1 MTDIAESLFQ
11 SIDIISKNQLKSLAF
26 DTTVEATIIDASRAQ
41 DGIYTVST
49 GNSNFLAYS
58 TETGYKENDAVMVT
72 VPQGDYNKQKMII
85 GKQVDNT
92 NTPMIYKSPFQQL
105 INVSNNLISGEHE
118 VAMWA
123 NGGEDYGWDENIT
136 NFWESDAFK
145 KEAEKT
151 VIESTNNDNDDN
163 PYSSETI
170 TFKKALIWDSK
181 DLSPTGEEMFE
192 SRYTRLGVKAQFS
205 TWLNEYNTAYGNYGL
220 AIVLIFSNNDL
231 SSDPPGRFGKV
242 ITFDSSEFFGDVY
255 NFETFYTQEALFDIS
270 EFIDYP
276 IRRIQLYAYQRNNF
290 KNADGELIY
299 PIGEVDSSDKWFSD
313 IQPNIFIKDPYICLG
328 MPVSDFNADIATIIS
343 GSSSTYYKL
352 TTPGENNTNIEQ
364 RTKNN
369 IKELQLRWIH
379 KNAESGTIATVQAN
393 ELPKDYS
400 IQWYR
405 YKLGAPSPDIFA
417 GAHWERFYGCKTT
430 PNENEEYCLTQ
441 EDIDNHAEDIATDQ
455 VEVLFYPNVNKSSE
469 QLKAIIVKKESSFD
483 LSSSEPTKRMIA
495 TTPIIEFTNQT
506 DVSSQATLIDE
517 NALSIKFE
525 DDEKGNYFLYDRAGN
540 ISKEED
546 KEIRVLTAV
555 FDLKQND
562 IYKKPV
568 LTQPYTSIKWIFPA
582 NNSMIIPATSQDIN
596 ANPLDINNLPSG
608 VSYNNETDSYE
619 FLFEQNENEK
629 QDANIISVG
638 YFINSHLNHNAN
650 RNIVYLEIN
659 KDGQLYTAQ
668 AQMLFGTAG
677 SSGSDYTLIVMWD
690 NGENAF
696 DIHKG
701 SLSGQVYLF
710 DQSGKIV
717 DIDENSQ
724 YNFSWYKTKTADNE
738 DNNPKHPILESN
750 EKLRYPIKNSAL
762 DKLLDLNGSAI
773 EVSYFANDISC
784 FDNTV
789 YYSRDDTVFKYDLQE
804 KKFIESSYDGSKL
817 LYSKT
822 KNNPGR
828 YKLDFVPVDKVITN
842 DDSKAGCIGVDS
854 NAHKRVYYYSDIHR
868 AFIKYND
875 TYIIDPWDKY
885 QENETYYEPVYSS
898 NKDQSSNASLNITQN
913 SNNKGHFTIT
923 CNTNDHD
930 QLNNIISDELYI
942 LQVALTNFGDY
953 DLIAR
958 FPIPMKNSDYTHNEE
973 GKNKYY
979 TVDFIEGPTDVRY
992 STTGETDFNKNPY
1005 SIQFKLLKKEQGK
1018 NLTYKKITEKE
1029 KDENENNNIGHWELI
1044 YESTNEENAT
1054 FLPQLIEYEIINNK
1068 KEEKTS
1074 HFINPLLQ
1082 PPGIYFEDT
1091 PIYGIKYVLD
1101 YNILFNEIFNENDQL
1116 ETISTEYTSGNII
1129 ESGKNAETKY
1139 YIKKDTVLW
1148 SQPIY
1153 SYQDNYPSTT
1163 LNKWNG
1169 KDIITEEKTGII
1181 TANGFSAGK
1190 KERDNTFTGVI
1201 LGDWSRSDTDAMITK
1216 QTGIYGFNHGAMS
1229 YALKDDGTAFFGKDG
1244 KGRIYFNG
1252 NNAQIYS
1259 AQWVALLKDSNNNP
1273 VLNSAGNYQQQ
1284 RYGLMIDVDNGILD
1298 SRGKDCRKTYL
1309 APGVF
1314 KITGKNPD
1322 PLFQQSDEQTI
1333 LEVSDS
1339 TYILRSANY
1348 YEGQIY
1354 TSQNGYLD
1362 GRGLQIDLNN
1372 GKIQGYDFTL
1382 KAGTRG
1388 TQNKQIIINTEDKDY
1403 PFKIGNNFSV
1413 QWNGS
1418 IKSSLGIIG
1427 GWHISEG
1434 RLSSSSDSTNN
1445 NAVYLAAGSGVG
1457 NSNNPNIH
1465 GAYIKGGTIEGS
1477 TIKVGTPGN
1486 NEYPFEV
1493 KSSGALRATSGTIGD
1508 WVIYKGL
1515 LKSEDG
1521 NVSLSPTNGINLNNL
1536 FIVTAGGQLT
1546 ATNGTI
1552 GGWTI
1557 NSNTLTG
1564 GEVTL
1569 NSNGTISGGSIIG
1582 SSISSTSDG
1591 GSINMGNNFKV
1602 TKTGDVTISG
1612 SLTVGSR
1619 VGNNATYSEIYI
1631 GKSNGILEANQV
1643 YTNYISS
1650 NQIYSSEIKSPF
1662 GAGGHITLNGLA
1674 NGILENRPSGGSA
1687 PSSYLLKTQVIPWRN
1702 GIGISLESVS
1712 ANTKY
1717 IKFEHIGLK
1726 MKSTNA
1732 PADRPYGYFRLAK
1745 AVLNSV
1751 EVYVFE
1757 KINDVWYPD

>member
-58 TETGYKENDAVMVT
+58 TEVGYKENDAVMVT

-85 GKQVDNT
+85 GKQIDNT

-136 NFWESDAFK
+136 NFWESNAFK

-151 VIESTNNDNDDN
+151 IIESTNNDDDDN

-290 KNADGELIY
+290 KNTDGELIY
-299 PIGEVDSSDKWFSD
+299 PIGEVDSEDKWFSD
-313 IQPNIFIKDPYICLG
+313 VQPNIFIKDPYICLG

-379 KNAESGTIATVQAN
+379 KDAESGTIATVQAN

-405 YKLGAPSPDIFA
+405 YKLGASSPDIFA

-441 EDIDNHAEDIATDQ
+441 KDIDNHAEDIATNQ

-469 QLKAIIVKKESSFD
+469 QLKAIIVKEESSFD

-562 IYKKPV
+562 VYKKPV

-668 AQMLFGTAG
+668 AQMFFGTAG

-690 NGENAF
+690 NGENAL

-701 SLSGQVYLF
+701 TLSGQVYLF
-710 DQSGKIV
+710 DQSGKTV

-724 YNFSWYKTKTADNE
+724 YNFSWYKTKTIDN
-738 DNNPKHPILESN
+738 DDNPKSPILESN
-750 EKLRYPIKNSAL
+750 KELRYPIQNSAL
-762 DKLLDLNGSAI
+762 EKLLKLGNGATFI
-773 EVSYFANDISC
+773 DVSYFANENSN
-784 FDNTV
+784 FT
-789 YYSRDDTVFKYDLQE
+789 DDTAFKYDLQN
-804 KKFIESSYDGSKL
+804 KKFIESSYNENNL

-822 KNNPGR
+822 KNNARR
-828 YKLDFVPVDKVITN
+828 YKLDFAPVDEVRITN
-842 DDSKAGCIGVDS
+842 DPSKQGRIGVEVEVEIDPVTQEEKEKK
-854 NAHKRVYYYSDIHR
+854 KRVYYYSKKKR

-875 TYIIDPWDKY
+875 TYIIDPWDEY

-898 NKDQSSNASLNITQN
+898 NKDPSSNTKLNITQN
-913 SNNKGHFTIT
+913 SDNKEHFTIT
-923 CNTNDHD
+923 CNTNDYN
-930 QLNNIISDELYI
+930 QLNNIISNELYI

-958 FPIPMKNSDYTHNEE
+958 FPIPMKNSDYIHNGE
-973 GKNKYY
+973 GENKYY

-1005 SIQFKLLKKEQGK
+1005 SIQFKLLKKEAGK
-1018 NLTYKKITEKE
+1018 NLTYEKFSEKE
-1029 KDENENNNIGHWELI
+1029 KNGNNNIGHWELI
-1044 YESTNEENAT
+1044 YELDNENAT

-1068 KEEKTS
+1068 KEKKIN

-1091 PIYGIKYVLD
+1091 PVYGIKYVLD
-1101 YNILFNEIFNENDQL
+1101 YNILFNENNQL
-1116 ETISTEYTSGNII
+1116 GTISTEYTSEDIV
-1129 ESGKNAETKY
+1129 ESGQNAETRY

-1169 KDIITEEKTGII
+1169 KDIITEEETGII

-1259 AQWVALLKDSNNNP
+1259 ASWVALLKDSNNNP
-1273 VLNSAGNYQQQ
+1273 VLNSAGNYTQQ

-1298 SRGKDCRKTYL
+1298 SRGEDFRKTYL

-1314 KITGKNPD
+1314 KIIGKNPD

-1348 YEGQIY
+1348 YKGQIY
-1354 TSQNGYLD
+1354 TSQNGYID
-1362 GRGLQIDLNN
+1362 GRGLQINLNN

-1382 KAGTRG
+1382 IAGTRD
-1388 TQNKQIIINTEDKDY
+1388 TYNKQLIINTEDEDY
-1403 PFKIGNNFSV
+1403 PFKIGNNFSI

-1427 GWHISEG
+1427 GWYISEG

-1445 NAVYLAAGSGVG
+1445 NAVYLAAGSG

-1477 TIKVGTPGN
+1477 TIKVGTSSN

-1493 KSSGALRATSGTIGD
+1493 NSSGALRATSGTIGD
-1508 WVIYKGL
+1508 WVIYNGL
-1515 LKSEDG
+1515 LKSSDG

-1536 FIVTAGGQLT
+1536 FKVTAGGQLT

-1552 GGWTI
+1552 GGWSI
-1557 NSNTLTG
+1557 DSNTLAG
-1564 GEVTL
+1564 GGATL
-1569 NSNGTISGGSIIG
+1569 NSNGTISGSKISGGSISISSGDTSFKVNDGKLTANNVDVSGRITATTGEIGGWTIASTQLKSASGNTTLYNNGKATFGYTSIENTGKITIGSYVTLESVADSGNSGGITVKNVAGNSRLEIRG
-1582 SSISSTSDG
+1582 SSIYFYNPYNQLTS
-1591 GSINMGNNFKV
+1591 
-1602 TKTGDVTISG
+1602 TISDSG
-1612 SLTVGSR
+1612 LNVQNITFKGKSLYLDEVQIKDLSSPSGYRT
-1619 VGNNATYSEIYI
+1619 IYI
-1631 GKSNGILEANQV
+1631 LT
-1643 YTNYISS
+1643 Y
-1650 NQIYSSEIKSPF
+1650 
-1662 GAGGHITLNGLA
+1662 
-1674 NGILENRPSGGSA
+1674 
-1687 PSSYLLKTQVIPWRN
+1687 
-1702 GIGISLESVS
+1702 
-1712 ANTKY
+1712 
-1717 IKFEHIGLK
+1717 
-1726 MKSTNA
+1726 
-1732 PADRPYGYFRLAK
+1732 
-1745 AVLNSV
+1745 
-1751 EVYVFE
+1751 
-1757 KINDVWYPD
+1757 

>member
-11 SIDIISKNQLKSLAF
+11 SIDIISKNQLKSLSF

-58 TETGYKENDAVMVT
+58 TEVGYKENDAVMVT

-118 VAMWA
+118 ISMWA

-145 KEAEKT
+145 KEDEKT
-151 VIESTNNDNDDN
+151 VIESTNNDDDNN

-181 DLSPTGEEMFE
+181 DLSPTGEEIFE

-220 AIVLIFSNNDL
+220 AIVLIFSNND
-231 SSDPPGRFGKV
+231 STGRFGKV

-299 PIGEVDSSDKWFSD
+299 PIGEVDSADGWFSD
-313 IQPNIFIKDPYICLG
+313 VQPNIFIKDPYICLG

-352 TTPGENNTNIEQ
+352 TAPGENNTNIEQ
-364 RTKNN
+364 RTQRNV
-369 IKELQLRWIH
+369 KELQLRWIH
-379 KNAESGTIATVQAN
+379 KDAESGTIATVQAN

-441 EDIDNHAEDIATDQ
+441 EDIDNHHAEDIATNQ

-469 QLKAIIVKKESSFD
+469 QLKAIIIKEESSFD
-483 LSSSEPTKRMIA
+483 LSSSKPTKRMIA

-562 IYKKPV
+562 VYKKPV

-582 NNSMIIPATSQDIN
+582 NNSMIIPATSADIN
-596 ANPLDINNLPSG
+596 ANPLNINNLPSG

-619 FLFEQNENEK
+619 FLFEQDENEK

-668 AQMLFGTAG
+668 VQMLFGTAG
-677 SSGSDYTLIVMWD
+677 SSGSDYTLIIMWD
-690 NGENAF
+690 NQENVL

-701 SLSGQVYLF
+701 TISGQVYLF
-710 DQSGKIV
+710 DQSGKTV

-724 YNFSWYKTKTADNE
+724 YNFSWYKTKTVDNG
-738 DNNPKHPILESN
+738 DKHPILESN
-750 EKLRYPIKNSAL
+750 KELRYPIKNSAL
-762 DKLLDLNGSAI
+762 DKLLDLNGDAI
-773 EVSYFANDISC
+773 NVSYFANDGS
-784 FDNTV
+784 
-789 YYSRDDTVFKYDLQE
+789 YSRDDIVFKYDLQD
-804 KKFIESSYDGSKL
+804 KKFIESSYGGSKL

-828 YKLDFVPVDKVITN
+828 YKLDFVPVDEVIIN
-842 DDSKAGCIGVDS
+842 NNLVGRIGVDS
-854 NAHKRVYYYSDIHR
+854 NTHKRVYYYSTTKR

-875 TYIIDPWDKY
+875 TYIIDPWDEY

-898 NKDQSSNASLNITQN
+898 NKDSSSNASLNITQN

-923 CNTNDHD
+923 CNTNDYY
-930 QLNNIISDELYI
+930 QLNNIINNELYI
-942 LQVALTNFGDY
+942 LQVTLTNFGDY

-958 FPIPMKNSDYTHNEE
+958 FPISMKNSDYIHNGE
-973 GKNKYY
+973 GENKYY

-1005 SIQFKLLKKEQGK
+1005 SIQFKLLKKEAGK
-1018 NLTYKKITEKE
+1018 NLTYEKFSEKE
-1029 KDENENNNIGHWELI
+1029 KNGNNNIGHWELI
-1044 YESTNEENAT
+1044 YELDNENAT

-1068 KEEKTS
+1068 KEKKIN

-1091 PIYGIKYVLD
+1091 PVYGIKYVLD
-1101 YNILFNEIFNENDQL
+1101 YNILFNENNQL
-1116 ETISTEYTSGNII
+1116 GTISTEYTSEDII
-1129 ESGKNAETKY
+1129 ESGQNAETRY

-1169 KDIITEEKTGII
+1169 KDIITEEETGII

-1216 QTGIYGFNHGAMS
+1216 QTGIYGFNHGKMS

-1273 VLNSAGNYQQQ
+1273 VLNSTGNYKQQ

-1298 SRGKDCRKTYL
+1298 SRGEDFRKTYL

-1314 KITGKNPD
+1314 KIIGKNPD
-1322 PLFQQSDEQTI
+1322 PLLQQSDEQTI

-1348 YEGQIY
+1348 YKGQLY
-1354 TSQNGYLD
+1354 TQNGYID

-1382 KAGTRG
+1382 KAGADDT
-1388 TQNKQIIINTEDKDY
+1388 KIIIDTENNTF
-1403 PFKIGNNFSV
+1403 PFKIGSNFSV
-1413 QWNGS
+1413 EWNGS
-1418 IKSSLGIIG
+1418 LHSSRGQIG
-1427 GWHISEG
+1427 GWTIAETSLTYG
-1434 RLSSSSDSTNN
+1434 SGNSTIGLTNN
-1445 NAVYLAAGSGVG
+1445 LIYAGGIFTEDSETYHQFQVNTSGQLIARNAE
-1457 NSNNPNIH
+1457 
-1465 GAYIKGGTIEGS
+1465 IKGKIE
-1477 TIKVGTPGN
+1477 
-1486 NEYPFEV
+1486 
-1493 KSSGALRATSGTIGD
+1493 ATSGTIGN
-1508 WVIYKGL
+1508 WQI
-1515 LKSEDG
+1515 
-1521 NVSLSPTNGINLNNL
+1521 LNNRL
-1536 FIVTAGGQLT
+1536 QTTDGSVYLSTSKWNFKNNFTVDSNGYLTAQGANISGAISTGNLT
-1546 ATNGTI
+1546 ATGGTI

-1557 NSNTLTG
+1557 SSGYLSGGTILAGDITANSGKIGNWNINSGAISNGATTLQAGGKLSSTDADIKG
-1564 GEVTL
+1564 KIVATSGKIGNWYIYSGDLSSNENGGGVLLKSNGEVHIDKMQVDCL
-1569 NSNGTISGGSIIG
+1569 SPNLAYFNGGGNEPPWRIG
-1582 SSISSTSDG
+1582 SDG
-1591 GSINMGNNFKV
+1591 AIHAEQMYTNF
-1602 TKTGDVTISG
+1602 
-1612 SLTVGSR
+1612 LR
-1619 VGNNATYSEIYI
+1619 VGNGSGYSDGQDISCEIIECKKIYI
-1631 GKSNGILEANQV
+1631 VNNSGSRKEI
-1643 YTNYISS
+1643 NYD
-1650 NQIYSSEIKSPF
+1650 N
-1662 GAGGHITLNGLA
+1662 L
-1674 NGILENRPSGGSA
+1674 
-1687 PSSYLLKTQVIPWRN
+1687 
-1702 GIGISLESVS
+1702 
-1712 ANTKY
+1712 
-1717 IKFEHIGLK
+1717 
-1726 MKSTNA
+1726 
-1732 PADRPYGYFRLAK
+1732 
-1745 AVLNSV
+1745 
-1751 EVYVFE
+1751 
-1757 KINDVWYPD
+1757 

>member
-1 MTDIAESLFQ
+1 MADIAESLFQ

-118 VAMWA
+118 ISMWA

-145 KEAEKT
+145 KEDEKT
-151 VIESTNNDNDDN
+151 VIESTNNDDN

-220 AIVLIFSNNDL
+220 AIVLIFSNND
-231 SSDPPGRFGKV
+231 STGRFGKV

-276 IRRIQLYAYQRNNF
+276 IRQIQLYAYQRNNF
-290 KNADGELIY
+290 KNTDGELIY
-299 PIGEVDSSDKWFSD
+299 PIGEVDSADGWFSD
-313 IQPNIFIKDPYICLG
+313 VQPNIFIKDPYICLG

-352 TTPGENNTNIEQ
+352 TAPGENNTNIEQ
-364 RTKNN
+364 RTQRNV
-369 IKELQLRWIH
+369 KELQLRWIH
-379 KNAESGTIATVQAN
+379 KDAESGTIATVQAN

-430 PNENEEYCLTQ
+430 PNENEEYCLTK
-441 EDIDNHAEDIATDQ
+441 EDIKKGAEDIATNQ

-469 QLKAIIVKKESSFD
+469 RLKAIIIKEESSFD

-517 NALSIKFE
+517 DALSIKFE

-562 IYKKPV
+562 VYKKPV

-668 AQMLFGTAG
+668 AQMFFGTAG
-677 SSGSDYTLIVMWD
+677 SSGSDYTLIIMWD
-690 NGENAF
+690 NGENAL

-738 DNNPKHPILESN
+738 DNNPKSPILESN
-750 EKLRYPIKNSAL
+750 KELRYPINNSAL
-762 DKLLDLNGSAI
+762 DKLLDLNGNAI
-773 EVSYFANDISC
+773 NVSYFANDGS
-784 FDNTV
+784 
-789 YYSRDDTVFKYDLQE
+789 YSRDNTVFKYDLQD
-804 KKFIESSYDGSKL
+804 KKFVESSYGEQKL

-842 DDSKAGCIGVDS
+842 DDSMSGRIGVNS
-854 NAHKRVYYYSDIHR
+854 NNKRVYYYSNINR

-875 TYIIDPWDKY
+875 TYIIDPWDEY

-898 NKDQSSNASLNITQN
+898 NKDPSSNTNLNIIQN

-923 CNTNDHD
+923 CNTNDYY
-930 QLNNIISDELYI
+930 QLNNIINNELYI
-942 LQVALTNFGDY
+942 LQVTLTNFGDY

-958 FPIPMKNSDYTHNEE
+958 FPIPMKNSDYIHNGE
-973 GKNKYY
+973 GENKYY

-1005 SIQFKLLKKEQGK
+1005 SIQFKLLKKEAKK
-1018 NLTYKKITEKE
+1018 NLTYEKFSEKE
-1029 KDENENNNIGHWELI
+1029 KNGNNNIGHWELI
-1044 YESTNEENAT
+1044 YELDNENAT

-1068 KEEKTS
+1068 KEKKTS

-1091 PIYGIKYVLD
+1091 PVYGIKYVLD

-1116 ETISTEYTSGNII
+1116 ETISTEYTSENII
-1129 ESGKNAETKY
+1129 ESGQNAETRY

-1169 KDIITEEKTGII
+1169 KDIITEEETGII

-1259 AQWVALLKDSNNNP
+1259 ADWTNPLTKNNNLYAQSHKGMLLDINDG
-1273 VLNSAGNYQQQ
+1273 V
-1284 RYGLMIDVDNGILD
+1284 IDI
-1298 SRGKDCRKTYL
+1298 RGDDYRTTYL
-1309 APGVF
+1309 KPGLF
-1314 KITGKNPD
+1314 KLTGQNPITEN
-1322 PLFQQSDEQTI
+1322 SQTLI
-1333 LEVSDS
+1333 EISDS
-1339 TYILRSANY
+1339 KYILQSANF
-1348 YEGQIY
+1348 EKREIY
-1354 TSQNGYLD
+1354 TPQGYID
-1362 GRGLQIDLNN
+1362 GRGLQINLND

-1382 KAGTRG
+1382 IAGTKDSQGVSR
-1388 TQNKQIIINTEDKDY
+1388 QIIINTEDQNY
-1403 PFKIGNNFSV
+1403 PFKIGSSFKVN
-1413 QWNGS
+1413 WNG
-1418 IKSSLGIIG
+1418 KLFA
-1427 GWHISEG
+1427 SE
-1434 RLSSSSDSTNN
+1434 
-1445 NAVYLAAGSGVG
+1445 A
-1457 NSNNPNIH
+1457 
-1465 GAYIKGGTIEGS
+1465 
-1477 TIKVGTPGN
+1477 
-1486 NEYPFEV
+1486 EV
-1493 KSSGALRATSGTIGD
+1493 KGKIEATSGTIGN
-1508 WVIYKGL
+1508 WQIL
-1515 LKSEDG
+1515 NNRLQT
-1521 NVSLSPTNGINLNNL
+1521 TNGSVYLSTSEWNFKNN
-1536 FIVTAGGQLT
+1536 FTVDSNGYLT
-1546 ATNGTI
+1546 AQGANISGTISTGNLSATGGTI

-1557 NSNTLTG
+1557 NSGNLSGGTILAGNITANSGQIGNWNISSGAITNGDTSLQAGGKLYSTNAEISGKITATSGKIGGWKIESAQLKSTSGDTILYNSGEAKFGYTSIENTG
-1564 GEVTL
+1564 KISVGNYVTL
-1569 NSNGTISGGSIIG
+1569 ENVADSGNSGGIIVKNISAGSSRLEIRG
-1582 SSISSTSDG
+1582 SSIYFYNVSNELTS
-1591 GSINMGNNFKV
+1591 
-1602 TKTGDVTISG
+1602 TISADSGLNVKNARITNGVDVKNIDCANIVVHGYIYDINSGNQTYMKLIPSYG
-1612 SLTVGSR
+1612 SGNTVTWTCQPLDEGD
-1619 VGNNATYSEIYI
+1619 
-1631 GKSNGILEANQV
+1631 
-1643 YTNYISS
+1643 
-1650 NQIYSSEIKSPF
+1650 
-1662 GAGGHITLNGLA
+1662 
-1674 NGILENRPSGGSA
+1674 
-1687 PSSYLLKTQVIPWRN
+1687 IP
-1702 GIGISLESVS
+1702 
-1712 ANTKY
+1712 T
-1717 IKFEHIGLK
+1717 
-1726 MKSTNA
+1726 
-1732 PADRPYGYFRLAK
+1732 P
-1745 AVLNSV
+1745 
-1751 EVYVFE
+1751 
-1757 KINDVWYPD
+1757 

>member
-1 MTDIAESLFQ
+1 MTDITESLFQ

-26 DTTVEATIIDASRAQ
+26 DTTVEATIIDANRAQ

-58 TETGYKENDAVMVT
+58 TEVGYKENDAVMVT

-105 INVSNNLISGEHE
+105 INVSNNLIFGEHE

-145 KEAEKT
+145 KEVEKT
-151 VIESTNNDNDDN
+151 IIESTNNDNDDN

-231 SSDPPGRFGKV
+231 NSDPPGRFGKV

-270 EFIDYP
+270 EFINYP
-276 IRRIQLYAYQRNNF
+276 IRQIQLYAYQRNNF

-299 PIGEVDSSDKWFSD
+299 PIGEVDSEDKWFSD
-313 IQPNIFIKDPYICLG
+313 VQPNIFIKDPYICLG

-352 TTPGENNTNIEQ
+352 TAPGENDTDIEQ
-364 RTKNN
+364 RTHSN
-369 IKELQLRWIH
+369 IKKLQLRWVH
-379 KNAESGTIATVQAN
+379 KDAESGTIATVQAN

-441 EDIDNHAEDIATDQ
+441 EDIDNHHAEDIATNQ

-469 QLKAIIVKKESSFD
+469 QLKAIIVKEESSFD
-483 LSSSEPTKRMIA
+483 LSSSESTKRMIA

-562 IYKKPV
+562 VYKKPV

-668 AQMLFGTAG
+668 AQMFFGTAG

-690 NGENAF
+690 NGENAL

-701 SLSGQVYLF
+701 TLSGQVYLF
-710 DQSGKIV
+710 DQSGKTV

-724 YNFSWYKTKTADNE
+724 YNFSWYKTKTIDN
-738 DNNPKHPILESN
+738 DDNPKSPILESN
-750 EKLRYPIKNSAL
+750 KELRYPIQNSAL
-762 DKLLDLNGSAI
+762 EKLLKLGNGATFI
-773 EVSYFANDISC
+773 DVSYFANENSN
-784 FDNTV
+784 FT
-789 YYSRDDTVFKYDLQE
+789 DDTAFKYDLQN
-804 KKFIESSYDGSKL
+804 KKFIESSYNENNL

-822 KNNPGR
+822 KNNSGR
-828 YKLDFVPVDKVITN
+828 YKLDFVPVDEVRITN
-842 DDSKAGCIGVDS
+842 DYSMKGRIGVDS
-854 NAHKRVYYYSDIHR
+854 NTHKRVYYYSDIKR

-875 TYIIDPWDKY
+875 TYIIDPWDGY

-898 NKDQSSNASLNITQN
+898 NKNPSLNTKLNITQN
-913 SNNKGHFTIT
+913 SDNKGHFTIT

-958 FPIPMKNSDYTHNEE
+958 FPIPMKNSDYTHNGEE
-973 GKNKYY
+973 KNKYY

-1018 NLTYKKITEKE
+1018 NFTYKKITEKE
-1029 KDENENNNIGHWELI
+1029 KNENENNNIGHWELI
-1044 YESTNEENAT
+1044 YELDNDENAT

-1091 PIYGIKYVLD
+1091 PIYGIKYILD
-1101 YNILFNEIFNENDQL
+1101 YNILFNENNQL
-1116 ETISTEYTSGNII
+1116 ETISTEYTSEDIV
-1129 ESGKNAETKY
+1129 ESGQNAETRY
-1139 YIKKDTVLW
+1139 YIKKGTVLW

-1201 LGDWSRSDTDAMITK
+1201 LGDWSRSDADAMITK

-1259 AQWVALLKDSNNNP
+1259 AQWVAVNDSNNGIYSQKHQGMMLDINDG
-1273 VLNSAGNYQQQ
+1273 LIDIRNSTGGFIKIKSKNNDV
-1284 RYGLMIDVDNGILD
+1284 GIDVQGTNYNYTLIKPGLLEISVDNNTTKKVLLEISTNNQYLQSKNFSSTSGSEQGVKFDLKN
-1298 SRGKDCRKTYL
+1298 GKLTGYN
-1309 APGVF
+1309 F
-1314 KITGKNPD
+1314 KIQAG
-1322 PLFQQSDEQTI
+1322 S
-1333 LEVSDS
+1333 
-1339 TYILRSANY
+1339 
-1348 YEGQIY
+1348 G
-1354 TSQNGYLD
+1354 
-1362 GRGLQIDLNN
+1362 NN
-1372 GKIQGYDFTL
+1372 K
-1382 KAGTRG
+1382 
-1388 TQNKQIIINTEDKDY
+1388 IIISSNSSEK
-1403 PFKIGNNFSV
+1403 PLKIGDNKFYVDWDGKLTANNVNITGGSLSIGGNFSV
-1413 QWNGS
+1413 NNSGYLTATGANITGEINATGGTFS
-1418 IKSSLGIIG
+1418 GNIIASG
-1427 GWHISEG
+1427 TIS
-1434 RLSSSSDSTNN
+1434 
-1445 NAVYLAAGSGVG
+1445 
-1457 NSNNPNIH
+1457 
-1465 GAYIKGGTIEGS
+1465 GGTI
-1477 TIKVGTPGN
+1477 
-1486 NEYPFEV
+1486 
-1493 KSSGALRATSGTIGD
+1493 SGGTISGSS
-1508 WVIYKGL
+1508 ISG
-1515 LKSEDG
+1515 
-1521 NVSLSPTNGINLNNL
+1521 
-1536 FIVTAGGQLT
+1536 
-1546 ATNGTI
+1546 GTI
-1552 GGWTI
+1552 SGSSISG
-1557 NSNTLTG
+1557 
-1564 GEVTL
+1564 
-1569 NSNGTISGGSIIG
+1569 GTISGGSI
-1582 SSISSTSDG
+1582 SG
-1591 GSINMGNNFKV
+1591 G
-1602 TKTGDVTISG
+1602 TISG
-1612 SLTVGSR
+1612 SGISGGTMTIGSGDTSFG
-1619 VGNNATYSEIYI
+1619 VT
-1631 GKSNGILEANQV
+1631 SNGKLTATKADISGKITATSGKIGAWDINGDALGNESYGV
-1643 YTNYISS
+1643 YLNNGDGSIRATAIAAGTF
-1650 NQIYSSEIKSPF
+1650 KSATTTGENPLWWID
-1662 GAGGHITLNGLA
+1662 AGGLIYGVVDIRGQLYIDNKRVLYD
-1674 NGILENRPSGGSA
+1674 
-1687 PSSYLLKTQVIPWRN
+1687 SSTGNLFVQI
-1702 GIGISLESVS
+1702 
-1712 ANTKY
+1712 
-1717 IKFEHIGLK
+1717 
-1726 MKSTNA
+1726 
-1732 PADRPYGYFRLAK
+1732 
-1745 AVLNSV
+1745 
-1751 EVYVFE
+1751 
-1757 KINDVWYPD
+1757 

>member
-11 SIDIISKNQLKSLAF
+11 SIDIISKNQLKSLSF
-26 DTTVEATIIDASRAQ
+26 DTTVEATIIDASKAQ

-49 GNSNFLAYS
+49 GNSSFLAYS
-58 TETGYKENDAVMVT
+58 TEVGYKENDAVMVT

-118 VAMWA
+118 ISMWA

-145 KEAEKT
+145 KEDEKT
-151 VIESTNNDNDDN
+151 VIESTNNDDDNN

-181 DLSPTGEEMFE
+181 DLSPTGEEIFE

-220 AIVLIFSNNDL
+220 AIVLIFSNND
-231 SSDPPGRFGKV
+231 STGRFGKV

-299 PIGEVDSSDKWFSD
+299 PIGEVDSADGWFSD
-313 IQPNIFIKDPYICLG
+313 VQPNIFIKDPYICLG

-352 TTPGENNTNIEQ
+352 TAPGENNTNIEQ
-364 RTKNN
+364 RTQRNV
-369 IKELQLRWIH
+369 KELQLRWIH
-379 KNAESGTIATVQAN
+379 KDAESGTIATVQAN

-405 YKLGAPSPDIFA
+405 YKLGAPSQDIFA

-441 EDIDNHAEDIATDQ
+441 EDIDNHHAEDIATNQ

-469 QLKAIIVKKESSFD
+469 QLKAIIIKEESSFD

-562 IYKKPV
+562 VYKKSV

-596 ANPLDINNLPSG
+596 ATPLNINNLPSG

-619 FLFEQNENEK
+619 FLFEQDENEK
-629 QDANIISVG
+629 QDAKIISVG

-668 AQMLFGTAG
+668 AQMFFGTAG
-677 SSGSDYTLIVMWD
+677 SSGSDYTLVVMWD

-701 SLSGQVYLF
+701 TLSGQVYLF

-724 YNFSWYKTKTADNE
+724 YNFSWYKTKTEIFNRDK
-738 DNNPKHPILESN
+738 DPILESN
-750 EKLRYPIKNSAL
+750 KELRYPIQNQVL
-762 DKLLDLNGSAI
+762 DKLLDLEGNSI
-773 EVSYFANDISC
+773 NVRYFANESP
-784 FDNTV
+784 
-789 YYSRDDTVFKYDLQE
+789 YSRDDIVFKYDLQN
-804 KKFIESSYDGSKL
+804 KKFITESSYDSQKL
-817 LYSKT
+817 LYAKT

-828 YKLDFVPVDKVITN
+828 YKLDFVPVDEVIIN
-842 DDSKAGCIGVDS
+842 NNLVGRIGVDS
-854 NAHKRVYYYSDIHR
+854 NTHKRVYYYSTTKR

-875 TYIIDPWDKY
+875 TYIIDPWDEY

-898 NKDQSSNASLNITQN
+898 NKDSSSNTNLNITQSSDN
-913 SNNKGHFTIT
+913 TGHFTIT
-923 CNTNDHD
+923 CNTNDDD
-930 QLNNIISDELYI
+930 QLNNIISQELYI
-942 LQVALTNFGDY
+942 LQITLTNFGDY

-958 FPIPMKNSDYTHNEE
+958 FPIPMKNSDYIHNGE
-973 GKNKYY
+973 GENKYY

-992 STTGETDFNKNPY
+992 STIGETDFNKNPY
-1005 SIQFKLLKKEQGK
+1005 SIQFKLLEKEEGK
-1018 NLTYKKITEKE
+1018 NLTYEKFSEKKKV
-1029 KDENENNNIGHWELI
+1029 DSSNNIGHWALI
-1044 YESTNEENAT
+1044 YESDNENAT

-1068 KEEKTS
+1068 RQKKENN
-1074 HFINPLLQ
+1074 FINPLLQ
-1082 PPGIYFEDT
+1082 PPGVYFEDT
-1091 PIYGIKYVLD
+1091 PIYGVKYILD
-1101 YNILFNEIFNENDQL
+1101 YNILFNEDNNTGE
-1116 ETISTEYTSGNII
+1116 ISVTYSSGNII
-1129 ESGKNAETKY
+1129 ESGQNAETRY
-1139 YIKKDTVLW
+1139 YIKKGTVLW

-1169 KDIITEEKTGII
+1169 KDIIAEEETGII

-1259 AQWVALLKDSNNNP
+1259 ADWTEPLTRDNNLYAQSHSGMLLDINDGLIDIRNSTGGFIKIKSKNND
-1273 VLNSAGNYQQQ
+1273 VG
-1284 RYGLMIDVDNGILD
+1284 IDVQGTNHNYTLIKPGLLEISVDNNTTKKIL
-1298 SRGKDCRKTYL
+1298 
-1309 APGVF
+1309 
-1314 KITGKNPD
+1314 
-1322 PLFQQSDEQTI
+1322 
-1333 LEVSDS
+1333 LEVSTDNYYLQS
-1339 TYILRSANY
+1339 KNFSSNSEQGVKFDLRS
-1348 YEGQIY
+1348 GKL
-1354 TSQNGYLD
+1354 TGY
-1362 GRGLQIDLNN
+1362 NF
-1372 GKIQGYDFTL
+1372 KIQAGSGYD
-1382 KAGTRG
+1382 K
-1388 TQNKQIIINTEDKDY
+1388 IIISSDSSEK
-1403 PFKIGNNFSV
+1403 PLKIGNNKFYV
-1413 QWNGS
+1413 DWDG
-1418 IKSSLGIIG
+1418 KLFA
-1427 GWHISEG
+1427 SE
-1434 RLSSSSDSTNN
+1434 
-1445 NAVYLAAGSGVG
+1445 A
-1457 NSNNPNIH
+1457 
-1465 GAYIKGGTIEGS
+1465 
-1477 TIKVGTPGN
+1477 
-1486 NEYPFEV
+1486 EV
-1493 KSSGALRATSGTIGD
+1493 KGKIEATSGTIGNWQILND
-1508 WVIYKGL
+1508 RL
-1515 LKSEDG
+1515 QTTDG
-1521 NVSLSPTNGINLNNL
+1521 SVYLSTSTWNFKNN
-1536 FIVTAGGQLT
+1536 FIVNSNGYLTAREANISGTISTGNLSATGGTIGNWNINSGAISNGATTLQAGGKLYSTNADISGTITATSGKIGGWKIESAQLEST
-1546 ATNGTI
+1546 SGDTILYNSGKAKFGYTSIENTGKIAVGDYVTLENVATNG
-1552 GGWTI
+1552 
-1557 NSNTLTG
+1557 S
-1564 GEVTL
+1564 
-1569 NSNGTISGGSIIG
+1569 SGGITVKNISAGNSHLEIRG
-1582 SSISSTSDG
+1582 SSIYFYNASNELTS
-1591 GSINMGNNFKV
+1591 
-1602 TKTGDVTISG
+1602 TISDSG
-1612 SLTVGSR
+1612 LKAR
-1619 VGNNATYSEIYI
+1619 NSEITNLTGNGVDVHNIDCANIVVHGYI
-1631 GKSNGILEANQV
+1631 YDIN
-1643 YTNYISS
+1643 
-1650 NQIYSSEIKSPF
+1650 
-1662 GAGGHITLNGLA
+1662 
-1674 NGILENRPSGGSA
+1674 
-1687 PSSYLLKTQVIPWRN
+1687 
-1702 GIGISLESVS
+1702 
-1712 ANTKY
+1712 
-1717 IKFEHIGLK
+1717 
-1726 MKSTNA
+1726 STNQT
-1732 PADRPYGYFRLAK
+1732 YMRLIPIYHAGNT
-1745 AVLNSV
+1745 VTWECLPLD
-1751 EVYVFE
+1751 EDD
-1757 KINDVWYPD
+1757 IPTP

>member
-49 GNSNFLAYS
+49 GNSSFLAYS
-58 TETGYKENDAVMVT
+58 TEIGYKENDAVMVT

-123 NGGEDYGWDENIT
+123 NGGEDYGWNENII

-145 KEAEKT
+145 KEVEKT
-151 VIESTNNDNDDN
+151 IIESTNNDDDDDD
-163 PYSSETI
+163 PYNSETI

-181 DLSPTGEEMFE
+181 DLSPTREEMFE

-220 AIVLIFSNNDL
+220 AIVLIFSNND
-231 SSDPPGRFGKV
+231 STGRFGKV
-242 ITFDSSEFFGDVY
+242 ITFDSNEFFGDVY

-276 IRRIQLYAYQRNNF
+276 IRQIQLYAYQRNNF

-299 PIGEVDSSDKWFSD
+299 PIGEVDSEDKWFSD
-313 IQPNIFIKDPYICLG
+313 VQPNIFIKDPYICLG

-352 TTPGENNTNIEQ
+352 TAPGENNTNIEQ
-364 RTKNN
+364 RAHNN
-369 IKELQLRWIH
+369 IKELQLRWVH
-379 KNAESGTIATVQAN
+379 KDAESGTIATVQAN

-441 EDIDNHAEDIATDQ
+441 EDIDNHAEDIATNQ

-469 QLKAIIVKKESSFD
+469 QLKAIIIKEESSFD

-562 IYKKPV
+562 VYKKPV

-668 AQMLFGTAG
+668 AQMFFGTAG
-677 SSGSDYTLIVMWD
+677 SSGSDYTLIIMWD
-690 NGENAF
+690 NGENAL

-701 SLSGQVYLF
+701 TLSGQVYLF

-724 YNFSWYKTKTADNE
+724 YNFSWYKTKTIDNG
-738 DNNPKHPILESN
+738 DKHPILESN

-762 DKLLDLNGSAI
+762 DKLLNLEGNYID
-773 EVSYFANDISC
+773 VSYFANDVSC
-784 FDNTV
+784 FDSTV
-789 YYSRDDTVFKYDLQE
+789 FYSRDDTVFKYDLQN
-804 KKFIESSYDGSKL
+804 KKFIESSYNKNNL

-822 KNNPGR
+822 KNNSGR
-828 YKLDFVPVDKVITN
+828 YKLDFAPVDEVRITD
-842 DDSKAGCIGVDS
+842 DDSMKGRIGIEE
-854 NAHKRVYYYSDIHR
+854 NPNTHKKKRIYYYSDIKR

-875 TYIIDPWDKY
+875 TYIIDPWDGY

-1029 KDENENNNIGHWELI
+1029 KDENENNIGHWELI

-1054 FLPQLIEYEIINNK
+1054 FLPQLIEYEIKDNEWKKKKNN
-1068 KEEKTS
+1068 
-1074 HFINPLLQ
+1074 FINPLLQ

-1091 PIYGIKYVLD
+1091 PIYGIKYILD

-1129 ESGKNAETKY
+1129 ESGQNAETRY

-1169 KDIITEEKTGII
+1169 KDIITEEETGII

-1216 QTGIYGFNHGAMS
+1216 QIWF
-1229 YALKDDGTAFFGKDG
+1229 
-1244 KGRIYFNG
+1244 
-1252 NNAQIYS
+1252 
-1259 AQWVALLKDSNNNP
+1259 
-1273 VLNSAGNYQQQ
+1273 
-1284 RYGLMIDVDNGILD
+1284 
-1298 SRGKDCRKTYL
+1298 
-1309 APGVF
+1309 
-1314 KITGKNPD
+1314 
-1322 PLFQQSDEQTI
+1322 
-1333 LEVSDS
+1333 
-1339 TYILRSANY
+1339 
-1348 YEGQIY
+1348 
-1354 TSQNGYLD
+1354 
-1362 GRGLQIDLNN
+1362 
-1372 GKIQGYDFTL
+1372 
-1382 KAGTRG
+1382 
-1388 TQNKQIIINTEDKDY
+1388 
-1403 PFKIGNNFSV
+1403 
-1413 QWNGS
+1413 
-1418 IKSSLGIIG
+1418 
-1427 GWHISEG
+1427 
-1434 RLSSSSDSTNN
+1434 
-1445 NAVYLAAGSGVG
+1445 
-1457 NSNNPNIH
+1457 
-1465 GAYIKGGTIEGS
+1465 
-1477 TIKVGTPGN
+1477 
-1486 NEYPFEV
+1486 
-1493 KSSGALRATSGTIGD
+1493 
-1508 WVIYKGL
+1508 
-1515 LKSEDG
+1515 
-1521 NVSLSPTNGINLNNL
+1521 
-1536 FIVTAGGQLT
+1536 
-1546 ATNGTI
+1546 
-1552 GGWTI
+1552 
-1557 NSNTLTG
+1557 
-1564 GEVTL
+1564 
-1569 NSNGTISGGSIIG
+1569 
-1582 SSISSTSDG
+1582 
-1591 GSINMGNNFKV
+1591 
-1602 TKTGDVTISG
+1602 
-1612 SLTVGSR
+1612 
-1619 VGNNATYSEIYI
+1619 
-1631 GKSNGILEANQV
+1631 
-1643 YTNYISS
+1643 
-1650 NQIYSSEIKSPF
+1650 
-1662 GAGGHITLNGLA
+1662 
-1674 NGILENRPSGGSA
+1674 
-1687 PSSYLLKTQVIPWRN
+1687 
-1702 GIGISLESVS
+1702 
-1712 ANTKY
+1712 
-1717 IKFEHIGLK
+1717 
-1726 MKSTNA
+1726 
-1732 PADRPYGYFRLAK
+1732 
-1745 AVLNSV
+1745 
-1751 EVYVFE
+1751 
-1757 KINDVWYPD
+1757 

>member
-1 MTDIAESLFQ
+1 MADIAESLFQ

-26 DTTVEATIIDASRAQ
+26 DTTIEATIIDASRAQ

-118 VAMWA
+118 ISMWA

-145 KEAEKT
+145 KEDEKT
-151 VIESTNNDNDDN
+151 VIKSTNNDDDN
-163 PYSSETI
+163 SPYSSETI

-220 AIVLIFSNNDL
+220 AIVLIFSNND
-231 SSDPPGRFGKV
+231 STGRFGKV

-299 PIGEVDSSDKWFSD
+299 PIGEVDSSNKWFSD

-328 MPVSDFNADIATIIS
+328 MPASDFNADIATIIS

-352 TTPGENNTNIEQ
+352 TTSGENNTNIEQ

-379 KNAESGTIATVQAN
+379 KDAESGTIATVQAN

-405 YKLGAPSPDIFA
+405 YKLGAPSPDIFT
-417 GAHWERFYGCKTT
+417 GAHWERFYGCKTI

-441 EDIDNHAEDIATDQ
+441 EDIDNGAEDIATNQ
-455 VEVLFYPNVNKSSE
+455 VEVLFYPNVNKSLE
-469 QLKAIIVKKESSFD
+469 QLKAIIIKEESSFD

-540 ISKEED
+540 VSKEED

-562 IYKKPV
+562 VYKKPA

-596 ANPLDINNLPSG
+596 ATPLNINNLPSG

-619 FLFEQNENEK
+619 FLFEQDENEK
-629 QDANIISVG
+629 QDAKIISVG

-668 AQMLFGTAG
+668 AQMFFGTAG
-677 SSGSDYTLIVMWD
+677 SSGSDYTLVVMWD

-701 SLSGQVYLF
+701 TLSGQVYLF

-724 YNFSWYKTKTADNE
+724 YNFSWYKTKTEIFNRDK
-738 DNNPKHPILESN
+738 DPILESN
-750 EKLRYPIKNSAL
+750 KELRYPIQNQVL
-762 DKLLDLNGSAI
+762 DKLLDLEGNSI
-773 EVSYFANDISC
+773 NVRYFANESP
-784 FDNTV
+784 
-789 YYSRDDTVFKYDLQE
+789 YSRDDTVFKYDLQN
-804 KKFIESSYDGSKL
+804 KKFITESSYSEQKL

-828 YKLDFVPVDKVITN
+828 YKLDFVPVDEVRISN
-842 DDSKAGCIGVDS
+842 DNSMLGRIGVDS
-854 NAHKRVYYYSDIHR
+854 STHKRIYYYSNKRR

-875 TYIIDPWDKY
+875 TYIIDPWDDY

-898 NKDQSSNASLNITQN
+898 NRDQSSNTNLNITQN

-923 CNTNDHD
+923 CNTNDYY
-930 QLNNIISDELYI
+930 QLNNIINNELYI
-942 LQVALTNFGDY
+942 LQVVLTNFGDY

-958 FPIPMKNSDYTHNEE
+958 FPIPMKNSDYIHNGE
-973 GKNKYY
+973 GENKYY

-992 STTGETDFNKNPY
+992 STIGETDFNKNPY
-1005 SIQFKLLKKEQGK
+1005 SIQFKLLEKEEGK
-1018 NLTYKKITEKE
+1018 NLTYEKFSEKKKV
-1029 KDENENNNIGHWELI
+1029 DSSNNIGHWALI
-1044 YESTNEENAT
+1044 YESDNENAT

-1068 KEEKTS
+1068 RQKKENN
-1074 HFINPLLQ
+1074 FINPLLQ
-1082 PPGIYFEDT
+1082 PPGVYFEDT
-1091 PIYGIKYVLD
+1091 PIYGVKYILD
-1101 YNILFNEIFNENDQL
+1101 YNILFNEDNNTGE
-1116 ETISTEYTSGNII
+1116 ISVTYSSGNII
-1129 ESGKNAETKY
+1129 ESGQNAETRY
-1139 YIKKDTVLW
+1139 YIKKGTVLW

-1169 KDIITEEKTGII
+1169 KDIITEEETGII

-1259 AQWVALLKDSNNNP
+1259 ADWTEPLTRDNNLYAQSHKGMLLDINDGLIDIRNSTGGFIKIKSKDND
-1273 VLNSAGNYQQQ
+1273 VG
-1284 RYGLMIDVDNGILD
+1284 IDVQGTNHNYTLIKPGLLEISVDNNTTKKVLLEI
-1298 SRGKDCRKTYL
+1298 STNNQYL
-1309 APGVF
+1309 QSKNFSSTSGSEAGVKFDLKEGRLTGYTF
-1314 KITGKNPD
+1314 KIQAGSGDNKLIID
-1322 PLFQQSDEQTI
+1322 SSDAAKPLSININKFYVKWD
-1333 LEVSDS
+1333 
-1339 TYILRSANY
+1339 
-1348 YEGQIY
+1348 
-1354 TSQNGYLD
+1354 GYLFSSY
-1362 GRGLQIDLNN
+1362 
-1372 GKIQGYDFTL
+1372 GK
-1382 KAGTRG
+1382 
-1388 TQNKQIIINTEDKDY
+1388 
-1403 PFKIGNNFSV
+1403 
-1413 QWNGS
+1413 
-1418 IKSSLGIIG
+1418 IG
-1427 GWHISEG
+1427 GWDIDSD
-1434 RLSSSSDSTNN
+1434 RLT
-1445 NAVYLAAGSGVG
+1445 YGSG
-1457 NSNNPNIH
+1457 N
-1465 GAYIKGGTIEGS
+1465 S
-1477 TIKVGTPGN
+1477 TIGLKN
-1486 NEYPFEV
+1486 NLIYAGGIFTEDSETYHQFQV
-1493 KSSGALRATSGTIGD
+1493 NTSG
-1508 WVIYKGL
+1508 
-1515 LKSEDG
+1515 
-1521 NVSLSPTNGINLNNL
+1521 
-1536 FIVTAGGQLT
+1536 QLIARNAKIRGKIE

-1552 GGWTI
+1552 GNWQILNDRLQTTDGSVYLSTSTWNFKNNFI
-1557 NSNTLTG
+1557 
-1564 GEVTL
+1564 V
-1569 NSNGTISGGSIIG
+1569 NSNGYLTAREANISGTISTGNLSATGGTIGNWNINSGAISNGATTLQAGGKLYSTNVDVSGKITATTGEIGGWKIESTQLKSASGDTILYNSGEAKFGYTSIENTGKIAVGNYVTLENVATNGSSGGITVKNISAGNSHLEIRG
-1582 SSISSTSDG
+1582 SSIYFYNASNELTS
-1591 GSINMGNNFKV
+1591 
-1602 TKTGDVTISG
+1602 TISDSG
-1612 SLTVGSR
+1612 LKAR
-1619 VGNNATYSEIYI
+1619 NSEITNLKGGGVDVNNIDCANIVVHGYI
-1631 GKSNGILEANQV
+1631 YDINSGNQT
-1643 YTNYISS
+1643 YMKLI
-1650 NQIYSSEIKSPF
+1650 
-1662 GAGGHITLNGLA
+1662 
-1674 NGILENRPSGGSA
+1674 PSYGSGNTVTWTCQ
-1687 PSSYLLKTQVIPWRN
+1687 PLDEGDIP
-1702 GIGISLESVS
+1702 
-1712 ANTKY
+1712 T
-1717 IKFEHIGLK
+1717 
-1726 MKSTNA
+1726 
-1732 PADRPYGYFRLAK
+1732 P
-1745 AVLNSV
+1745 
-1751 EVYVFE
+1751 
-1757 KINDVWYPD
+1757 

>member
-1 MTDIAESLFQ
+1 MADITESLFQ
-11 SIDIISKNQLKSLAF
+11 SIDIISKKQLKSLAF
-26 DTTVEATIIDASRAQ
+26 DTTIEATIIDASRAQ

-49 GNSNFLAYS
+49 GNSSFLAYS
-58 TETGYKENDAVMVT
+58 TEVGYKENDAVMVT

-118 VAMWA
+118 ISMWA

-145 KEAEKT
+145 KEDEKT
-151 VIESTNNDNDDN
+151 VIESTNNDDDNN

-220 AIVLIFSNNDL
+220 AIVLIFSNND
-231 SSDPPGRFGKV
+231 STGRFGKV

-276 IRRIQLYAYQRNNF
+276 IRQIQLYAYQRNNF
-290 KNADGELIY
+290 KNTDGELIY
-299 PIGEVDSSDKWFSD
+299 PIGEVDSADGWFSD
-313 IQPNIFIKDPYICLG
+313 VQPNIFIKDPYICLG
-328 MPVSDFNADIATIIS
+328 MPVSDFNADIATIVS

-352 TTPGENNTNIEQ
+352 TASGENNTDVEQ
-364 RTKNN
+364 RAQNN
-369 IKELQLRWIH
+369 IKELQLRWVH
-379 KNAESGTIATVQAN
+379 KDAESDTIATVQAN

-405 YKLGAPSPDIFA
+405 YKLGASSPDIFA

-441 EDIDNHAEDIATDQ
+441 EDINNGAEDIATNQ

-469 QLKAIIVKKESSFD
+469 QLKAIIIKEESSFD

-540 ISKEED
+540 VSKEED

-562 IYKKPV
+562 VYKKPA

-596 ANPLDINNLPSG
+596 ATPLNINNLPSG

-619 FLFEQNENEK
+619 FLFEQDENEK
-629 QDANIISVG
+629 QDAKIISVG

-668 AQMLFGTAG
+668 SQMFFGTAG
-677 SSGSDYTLIVMWD
+677 SSGSDYTLVVMWD

-701 SLSGQVYLF
+701 TLSGQVYLF

-724 YNFSWYKTKTADNE
+724 YNFSWYKTKTEIFNRDK
-738 DNNPKHPILESN
+738 DPILESN
-750 EKLRYPIKNSAL
+750 KELRYPIQNQVL
-762 DKLLDLNGSAI
+762 DKLLDLEGNSI
-773 EVSYFANDISC
+773 NVRYFANESP
-784 FDNTV
+784 
-789 YYSRDDTVFKYDLQE
+789 YSRDDIVFKYDLQN
-804 KKFIESSYDGSKL
+804 KKFITESSYDSQKL
-817 LYSKT
+817 LYAKT
-822 KNNPGR
+822 KNNSGR
-828 YKLDFVPVDKVITN
+828 YKLDFVPVDEVRTN
-842 DDSKAGCIGVDS
+842 NTSMSGRIGVDS
-854 NAHKRVYYYSDIHR
+854 STHKRIYYYSNKRR

-875 TYIIDPWDKY
+875 TYIIDPWDDY
-885 QENETYYEPVYSS
+885 QENEIYYEPVYSS
-898 NKDQSSNASLNITQN
+898 NRDQSSNTNLNITQN

-923 CNTNDHD
+923 CNTNNYYE
-930 QLNNIISDELYI
+930 LNNIINNELYI
-942 LQVALTNFGDY
+942 LQITLTNFGDY

-958 FPIPMKNSDYTHNEE
+958 FPIPMKNSDYTHNGIEE
-973 GKNKYY
+973 NKYY
-979 TVDFIEGPTDVRY
+979 TVDFIEGPIDVRY

-1005 SIQFKLLKKEQGK
+1005 SIQFKLLKKEQDK

-1029 KDENENNNIGHWELI
+1029 KNGNNNIGHWELI
-1044 YESTNEENAT
+1044 YELDNENVT

-1068 KEEKTS
+1068 KEKKTS

-1101 YNILFNEIFNENDQL
+1101 YNILFNENNQL
-1116 ETISTEYTSGNII
+1116 GTISTEYTSGDII
-1129 ESGKNAETKY
+1129 ESGQNAETRY

-1169 KDIITEEKTGII
+1169 KDIITEEETGII

-1259 AQWVALLKDSNNNP
+1259 ADWTDPLSRDNNLYAQSHRGMLLDINDGLIDIRNSTGGFIKIKSKNNDVGIDVQGTNYNYTLIKPGLLEISVDNNTTKKILLEVSTDNYYLQSKNFSSTSGSEQGVKFDLKNGKLTGYNFKIQAGSGTDKIIISSNSSEKPLKIGDNKFYVDWDGKLTANNVNITGGSLSIGGNFSVSNSGYLIASGATIKGNSTFSGALNAATGTFAGSLSAATGTFSGTLSASGGSFGHITGGSISIGSGNTSFGLASDGKLTARNVDVSGMITATTGKIGGWKIESTQLESTSGDTILYNSGKAKFGYTSIENTGKIAVGDYVTLESVATNGSSGGITVKNI
-1273 VLNSAGNYQQQ
+1273 SAGN
-1284 RYGLMIDVDNGILD
+1284 
-1298 SRGKDCRKTYL
+1298 SH
-1309 APGVF
+1309 
-1314 KITGKNPD
+1314 
-1322 PLFQQSDEQTI
+1322 
-1333 LEVSDS
+1333 LE
-1339 TYILRSANY
+1339 IR
-1348 YEGQIY
+1348 
-1354 TSQNGYLD
+1354 
-1362 GRGLQIDLNN
+1362 
-1372 GKIQGYDFTL
+1372 
-1382 KAGTRG
+1382 
-1388 TQNKQIIINTEDKDY
+1388 
-1403 PFKIGNNFSV
+1403 
-1413 QWNGS
+1413 
-1418 IKSSLGIIG
+1418 
-1427 GWHISEG
+1427 
-1434 RLSSSSDSTNN
+1434 
-1445 NAVYLAAGSGVG
+1445 
-1457 NSNNPNIH
+1457 
-1465 GAYIKGGTIEGS
+1465 
-1477 TIKVGTPGN
+1477 
-1486 NEYPFEV
+1486 
-1493 KSSGALRATSGTIGD
+1493 
-1508 WVIYKGL
+1508 
-1515 LKSEDG
+1515 
-1521 NVSLSPTNGINLNNL
+1521 
-1536 FIVTAGGQLT
+1536 
-1546 ATNGTI
+1546 
-1552 GGWTI
+1552 
-1557 NSNTLTG
+1557 
-1564 GEVTL
+1564 
-1569 NSNGTISGGSIIG
+1569 G
-1582 SSISSTSDG
+1582 SSIYFYNASNELTS
-1591 GSINMGNNFKV
+1591 
-1602 TKTGDVTISG
+1602 TISD
-1612 SLTVGSR
+1612 S
-1619 VGNNATYSEIYI
+1619 
-1631 GKSNGILEANQV
+1631 
-1643 YTNYISS
+1643 
-1650 NQIYSSEIKSPF
+1650 
-1662 GAGGHITLNGLA
+1662 
-1674 NGILENRPSGGSA
+1674 
-1687 PSSYLLKTQVIPWRN
+1687 
-1702 GIGISLESVS
+1702 
-1712 ANTKY
+1712 
-1717 IKFEHIGLK
+1717 GLK
-1726 MKSTNA
+1726 ARNLEITNLTGNGVDVHNIDCANIVVHGYIYDINSTNQT
-1732 PADRPYGYFRLAK
+1732 YMRLIPIYHAGNT
-1745 AVLNSV
+1745 VTWECLPLD
-1751 EVYVFE
+1751 EDD
-1757 KINDVWYPD
+1757 IPTP

>member
-41 DGIYTVST
+41 DGIYTIST

-58 TETGYKENDAVMVT
+58 TEVGYKENDAVMVT

-92 NTPMIYKSPFQQL
+92 NTPMVYKSPFQQL

-123 NGGEDYGWDENIT
+123 NGGEDCGWDENIT
-136 NFWESDAFK
+136 NFWESNAFK
-145 KEAEKT
+145 KEVEKT
-151 VIESTNNDNDDN
+151 IIESTNNDDDDN

-220 AIVLIFSNNDL
+220 AIVLIFSNND
-231 SSDPPGRFGKV
+231 STGRFGKV

-276 IRRIQLYAYQRNNF
+276 IRQIQLYAYQRNNF

-343 GSSSTYYKL
+343 GSKSTYYKL
-352 TTPGENNTNIEQ
+352 TAPGENDTDIEQ
-364 RTKNN
+364 RTHSN
-369 IKELQLRWIH
+369 IKELQLRWVH
-379 KNAESGTIATVQAN
+379 KDAESGTIATVQAN

-469 QLKAIIVKKESSFD
+469 QLKAIIIKEESSFD

-562 IYKKPV
+562 VYKKPV

-582 NNSMIIPATSQDIN
+582 NNSMIIPATSSDIN

-629 QDANIISVG
+629 RDANIISVG

-668 AQMLFGTAG
+668 VQMLFGTAG
-677 SSGSDYTLIVMWD
+677 SSGSDYTLIIAWD
-690 NGENAF
+690 NQENVL

-701 SLSGQVYLF
+701 TISGQVYLF
-710 DQSGKIV
+710 DQSGKTV

-750 EKLRYPIKNSAL
+750 EKLRYPIKNLAL
-762 DKLLDLNGSAI
+762 DKLLDLNGNAI

-822 KNNPGR
+822 KNSPGR

-854 NAHKRVYYYSDIHR
+854 NAHKRIYYYSDIHR

-898 NKDQSSNASLNITQN
+898 NKDQSSNTSLNITQN

-958 FPIPMKNSDYTHNEE
+958 FPIPMKNSDYIHNGE

-1018 NLTYKKITEKE
+1018 NFTYKKITEKE
-1029 KDENENNNIGHWELI
+1029 KNENENNNIGHWELI
-1044 YESTNEENAT
+1044 YELDNDENAT

-1091 PIYGIKYVLD
+1091 PIYGIKYILD
-1101 YNILFNEIFNENDQL
+1101 YNILFNEVFNENNQL
-1116 ETISTEYTSGNII
+1116 KTISTEYTSENIV
-1129 ESGKNAETKY
+1129 ESGQNAETRY
-1139 YIKKDTVLW
+1139 YIKKGTVLW

-1169 KDIITEEKTGII
+1169 KDIVTEEETGII

-1259 AQWVALLKDSNNNP
+1259 ADWTEPLTRDNNLYAQSHSGMLLDINDGLIDIRNSTGGFIKIKSKNND
-1273 VLNSAGNYQQQ
+1273 VG
-1284 RYGLMIDVDNGILD
+1284 IDVQGTNYNYTLIKPGLLEISVDNNTTKKVLLEISTNNQYLQSKNFSSTSGSEQGVKFDLKN
-1298 SRGKDCRKTYL
+1298 GKLTGYN
-1309 APGVF
+1309 F
-1314 KITGKNPD
+1314 KI
-1322 PLFQQSDEQTI
+1322 Q
-1333 LEVSDS
+1333 
-1339 TYILRSANY
+1339 
-1348 YEGQIY
+1348 
-1354 TSQNGYLD
+1354 
-1362 GRGLQIDLNN
+1362 
-1372 GKIQGYDFTL
+1372 
-1382 KAGTRG
+1382 AGSG
-1388 TQNKQIIINTEDKDY
+1388 TDKIIISSNSSEK
-1403 PFKIGNNFSV
+1403 PLKIGDNKFYVDWDGKLTANNVNITGGSLSIGGNFSV
-1413 QWNGS
+1413 
-1418 IKSSLGIIG
+1418 
-1427 GWHISEG
+1427 
-1434 RLSSSSDSTNN
+1434 NN
-1445 NAVYLAAGSGVG
+1445 SG
-1457 NSNNPNIH
+1457 
-1465 GAYIKGGTIEGS
+1465 Y
-1477 TIKVGTPGN
+1477 
-1486 NEYPFEV
+1486 
-1493 KSSGALRATSGTIGD
+1493 
-1508 WVIYKGL
+1508 
-1515 LKSEDG
+1515 
-1521 NVSLSPTNGINLNNL
+1521 
-1536 FIVTAGGQLT
+1536 LT
-1546 ATNGTI
+1546 ATGANITGE
-1552 GGWTI
+1552 I
-1557 NSNTLTG
+1557 NATG
-1564 GEVTL
+1564 GTFSG
-1569 NSNGTISGGSIIG
+1569 NIIASGTISGGTISG
-1582 SSISSTSDG
+1582 SSISGSSISG
-1591 GSINMGNNFKV
+1591 GTISG
-1602 TKTGDVTISG
+1602 GTISG
-1612 SLTVGSR
+1612 SGISGGTMTIGSGDTSFGVTSNGKLTATNVDVSGNITATSGKIGNWYIYSGDLSSNESGGGVLLKSNGELYINKMQVDCLSPNLAYFNGGGNEPLWRIGSDGTIHAEQMYTNFLR
-1619 VGNNATYSEIYI
+1619 VGNGSGFSDGQDISCEIIECKKIYI
-1631 GKSNGILEANQV
+1631 VNNSGSRKEI
-1643 YTNYISS
+1643 NYD
-1650 NQIYSSEIKSPF
+1650 NLQ
-1662 GAGGHITLNGLA
+1662 
-1674 NGILENRPSGGSA
+1674 
-1687 PSSYLLKTQVIPWRN
+1687 LL
-1702 GIGISLESVS
+1702 
-1712 ANTKY
+1712 
-1717 IKFEHIGLK
+1717 
-1726 MKSTNA
+1726 
-1732 PADRPYGYFRLAK
+1732 
-1745 AVLNSV
+1745 
-1751 EVYVFE
+1751 
-1757 KINDVWYPD
+1757 

>member
-1 MTDIAESLFQ
+1 MADIAESLFQ

-118 VAMWA
+118 ISMWA

-145 KEAEKT
+145 KEDEKT
-151 VIESTNNDNDDN
+151 VIESTNNDDDNN

-205 TWLNEYNTAYGNYGL
+205 TWLNEYNIAYGNYGL
-220 AIVLIFSNNDL
+220 AIVLIFSNND
-231 SSDPPGRFGKV
+231 STGRFGKV

-276 IRRIQLYAYQRNNF
+276 IRQIQLYAYQRNNF
-290 KNADGELIY
+290 KNTDGELIY
-299 PIGEVDSSDKWFSD
+299 PIGEVDSADGWFSD
-313 IQPNIFIKDPYICLG
+313 VQPNIFIKDPYICLG
-328 MPVSDFNADIATIIS
+328 MPVSDFNADIATIVS

-352 TTPGENNTNIEQ
+352 TTSGENNTDVEQ
-364 RTKNN
+364 RAQNN
-369 IKELQLRWIH
+369 IKELQLRWVH
-379 KNAESGTIATVQAN
+379 KDAESDTIATVQAN

-405 YKLGAPSPDIFA
+405 YKLGASSPDIFA

-441 EDIDNHAEDIATDQ
+441 EDINNGAEDIATNQ

-469 QLKAIIVKKESSFD
+469 QLKAIIIKEESSFD

-562 IYKKPV
+562 VYKKPT

-596 ANPLDINNLPSG
+596 ATPLNINNLPSG

-619 FLFEQNENEK
+619 FLFEQDENEK
-629 QDANIISVG
+629 QDAKIISVG

-668 AQMLFGTAG
+668 VQMLFGTAG
-677 SSGSDYTLIVMWD
+677 SSGSDYTLIVIWD
-690 NGENAF
+690 NGENAL

-701 SLSGQVYLF
+701 TLSGQVYLF
-710 DQSGKIV
+710 DQSGKTV

-738 DNNPKHPILESN
+738 DNNPKHSILESN

-762 DKLLDLNGSAI
+762 DKLLDLNGNAI

-842 DDSKAGCIGVDS
+842 DDSKAGYIGVDS

-913 SNNKGHFTIT
+913 SDNKGHFTIT

-958 FPIPMKNSDYTHNEE
+958 FPIPMKNSDYIHNGE
-973 GKNKYY
+973 GENKYY
-979 TVDFIEGPTDVRY
+979 TVDFIEGPTGVRY

-1005 SIQFKLLKKEQGK
+1005 SIQFKLLKKEQDK

-1029 KDENENNNIGHWELI
+1029 KNGNNNIGHWELI
-1044 YESTNEENAT
+1044 YELDNENVT

-1068 KEEKTS
+1068 KEKKTS
-1074 HFINPLLQ
+1074 YFINPLLQ

-1101 YNILFNEIFNENDQL
+1101 YNILFNENNQL
-1116 ETISTEYTSGNII
+1116 GTISTEYTSGDII
-1129 ESGKNAETKY
+1129 ESGQNAETRY

-1169 KDIITEEKTGII
+1169 KDIITEEETGII

-1259 AQWVALLKDSNNNP
+1259 ADWTDPLSRDNNLYAQSHKGMLLDINDGIIDIRGNN
-1273 VLNSAGNYQQQ
+1273 Y
-1284 RYGLMIDVDNGILD
+1284 RT
-1298 SRGKDCRKTYL
+1298 TYL
-1309 APGVF
+1309 KPGLF
-1314 KITGKNPD
+1314 KLTGQNPITEN
-1322 PLFQQSDEQTI
+1322 SQTLI
-1333 LEVSDS
+1333 EISDS
-1339 TYILRSANY
+1339 KYILQSANF
-1348 YEGQIY
+1348 EKREIY
-1354 TSQNGYLD
+1354 TPKGYID
-1362 GRGLQIDLNN
+1362 GRGLQINLND

-1382 KAGTRG
+1382 IAGTKDSQGVSR
-1388 TQNKQIIINTEDKDY
+1388 QIIINTEDQNY
-1403 PFKIGNNFSV
+1403 PFKIGSSFKVN
-1413 QWNGS
+1413 WNGKLIASEAEVKGKIEADEGYIGNWVLDNKELRNSAGS
-1418 IKSSLGIIG
+1418 IGLTSSLI
-1427 GWHISEG
+1427 
-1434 RLSSSSDSTNN
+1434 
-1445 NAVYLAAGSGVG
+1445 YAGSK
-1457 NSNNPNIH
+1457 SD
-1465 GAYIKGGTIEGS
+1465 GTHRFQ
-1477 TIKVGTPGN
+1477 V
-1486 NEYPFEV
+1486 
-1493 KSSGALRATSGTIGD
+1493 D
-1508 WVIYKGL
+1508 
-1515 LKSEDG
+1515 
-1521 NVSLSPTNGINLNNL
+1521 
-1536 FIVTAGGQLT
+1536 
-1546 ATNGTI
+1546 
-1552 GGWTI
+1552 
-1557 NSNTLTG
+1557 TG
-1564 GEVTL
+1564 GNLIAKSV
-1569 NSNGTISGGSIIG
+1569 NISGGSLSIGGNFSVTNSGYLTASGATINGNSTFSGSLSAATGTFAGSLSAATGTFSGTLSASGGSFGHITGGSISIGSGNTSFGLASDGKLTARNVDVSGMITATTGKIGGWKIESTQLESTSGDTILYNSGKAKFGYTSIENTGKIAVGDYVTLESVATNGSSGGITVKNISAGNSHLEIRG
-1582 SSISSTSDG
+1582 SSIYFYNASNELTS
-1591 GSINMGNNFKV
+1591 
-1602 TKTGDVTISG
+1602 TISD
-1612 SLTVGSR
+1612 S
-1619 VGNNATYSEIYI
+1619 
-1631 GKSNGILEANQV
+1631 
-1643 YTNYISS
+1643 
-1650 NQIYSSEIKSPF
+1650 
-1662 GAGGHITLNGLA
+1662 
-1674 NGILENRPSGGSA
+1674 
-1687 PSSYLLKTQVIPWRN
+1687 
-1702 GIGISLESVS
+1702 
-1712 ANTKY
+1712 
-1717 IKFEHIGLK
+1717 GLK
-1726 MKSTNA
+1726 ARNLEITNLTGNGVDVHNIDCANIVVHGYIYDINSTNQT
-1732 PADRPYGYFRLAK
+1732 YMRLIPIYHAGNT
-1745 AVLNSV
+1745 VTWECLPLD
-1751 EVYVFE
+1751 EDD
-1757 KINDVWYPD
+1757 IPTP

>member
-58 TETGYKENDAVMVT
+58 TEVGYKENDAVMVT

-85 GKQVDNT
+85 GKQIDNT

-123 NGGEDYGWDENIT
+123 NGGEDCGWDENIT
-136 NFWESDAFK
+136 NFWESNAFK
-145 KEAEKT
+145 KEVEKT
-151 VIESTNNDNDDN
+151 IIESTNNDDDDN

-220 AIVLIFSNNDL
+220 AIVLIFSNND
-231 SSDPPGRFGKV
+231 STGRFGKV

-276 IRRIQLYAYQRNNF
+276 IRQIQLYAYQRNNF

-299 PIGEVDSSDKWFSD
+299 PIGEVDSEDKWFSD
-313 IQPNIFIKDPYICLG
+313 VQPNIFIKDPYICLG

-352 TTPGENNTNIEQ
+352 TTSGENNTNIEQ

-379 KNAESGTIATVQAN
+379 KDAESGTIATVQAN

-441 EDIDNHAEDIATDQ
+441 EDIDNNAEDIATDQ

-469 QLKAIIVKKESSFD
+469 QLKAIIIKEESNFD

-562 IYKKPV
+562 VYKKPV
-568 LTQPYTSIKWIFPA
+568 LTQPYTSIKWMFPA

-724 YNFSWYKTKTADNE
+724 YNFSWYKTKTEVYNRDKN
-738 DNNPKHPILESN
+738 PILESN
-750 EKLRYPIKNSAL
+750 KELRYPIKNSAL
-762 DKLLDLNGSAI
+762 DKLLDLDGNYI
-773 EVSYFANDISC
+773 DVSYFANDGS
-784 FDNTV
+784 
-789 YYSRDDTVFKYDLQE
+789 YSRDDTVFKYDLQN
-804 KKFIESSYDGSKL
+804 KSFITESSYSGQKL

-854 NAHKRVYYYSDIHR
+854 NAHKRVYYYSNIRR

-875 TYIIDPWDKY
+875 TYIIDPWDEY

-958 FPIPMKNSDYTHNEE
+958 FPIPMKNSDYIHNGEE
-973 GKNKYY
+973 KNKYY

-1018 NLTYKKITEKE
+1018 NFTYKKITEKE
-1029 KDENENNNIGHWELI
+1029 KNENENNNIGHWELI
-1044 YESTNEENAT
+1044 YELDNEDVT

-1091 PIYGIKYVLD
+1091 PIYGIKYILD

-1129 ESGKNAETKY
+1129 ESGQNAETRY

-1169 KDIITEEKTGII
+1169 KDIITEEETGII

-1259 AQWVALLKDSNNNP
+1259 ADWTEPLTRDNNLYAQSHSGMLLDINDGLIDIRNSTGGFIKIKSKNND
-1273 VLNSAGNYQQQ
+1273 VG
-1284 RYGLMIDVDNGILD
+1284 IDVQGTNYNYTLIKPGLLEISVDNNTTKKVLLEISTNNYYLQSKNFSSTSDLKQGVKFDLKE
-1298 SRGKDCRKTYL
+1298 GKLIGYTFEIQ
-1309 APGVF
+1309 AG
-1314 KITGKNPD
+1314 
-1322 PLFQQSDEQTI
+1322 SDNDKLI
-1333 LEVSDS
+1333 ISSDS
-1339 TYILRSANY
+1339 SEKPL
-1348 YEGQIY
+1348 
-1354 TSQNGYLD
+1354 
-1362 GRGLQIDLNN
+1362 
-1372 GKIQGYDFTL
+1372 
-1382 KAGTRG
+1382 
-1388 TQNKQIIINTEDKDY
+1388 
-1403 PFKIGNNFSV
+1403 KIGNNKFYV
-1413 QWNGS
+1413 NWNGYLF
-1418 IKSSLGIIG
+1418 SSFGKIG
-1427 GWHISEG
+1427 GWEINDNS
-1434 RLSSSSDSTNN
+1434 LT
-1445 NAVYLAAGSGVG
+1445 YGSGNSTIG
-1457 NSNNPNIH
+1457 LSNNLIYAGPQDNN
-1465 GAYIKGGTIEGS
+1465 GTH
-1477 TIKVGTPGN
+1477 K
-1486 NEYPFEV
+1486 FQV
-1493 KSSGALRATSGTIGD
+1493 K
-1508 WVIYKGL
+1508 
-1515 LKSEDG
+1515 
-1521 NVSLSPTNGINLNNL
+1521 TNGE
-1536 FIVTAGGQLT
+1536 LT
-1546 ATNGTI
+1546 ASSGTI

-1557 NSNTLTG
+1557 NATDLSNG
-1564 GEVTL
+1564 NVTL
-1569 NSNGTISGGSIIG
+1569 NSSTGTISGSTISGGTITGNIAAGSGTITGGTIKGGTISGGTITG
-1582 SSISSTSDG
+1582 SEIKIPET
-1591 GSINMGNNFKV
+1591 NTKFHV
-1602 TKTGDVTISG
+1602 TNTGDVNIQG
-1612 SLTVGSR
+1612 SLTIGTRQNS
-1619 VGNNATYSEIYI
+1619 NYSTIYLGKDSGIIEASKIYANEFSGAEFYGQMISSI
-1631 GKSNGILEANQV
+1631 GGGYVTLSGLTAGILN
-1643 YTNYISS
+1643 
-1650 NQIYSSEIKSPF
+1650 
-1662 GAGGHITLNGLA
+1662 TL
-1674 NGILENRPSGGSA
+1674 PSGGNYASNFTLRQTIIPPIKDIILETSA
-1687 PSSYLLKTQVIPWRN
+1687 
-1702 GIGISLESVS
+1702 G
-1712 ANTKY
+1712 
-1717 IKFEHIGLK
+1717 
-1726 MKSTNA
+1726 STNLSDH
-1732 PADRPYGYFRLAK
+1732 PQIGRIKLGNTYYGLYLISFQLPGATSTTHC
-1745 AVLNSV
+1745 LGFYTS
-1751 EVYVFE
+1751 
-1757 KINDVWYPD
+1757 

>member
-58 TETGYKENDAVMVT
+58 TEVGYKENDAVMVT

-136 NFWESDAFK
+136 NFWESNAFK

-151 VIESTNNDNDDN
+151 IIESTNNDDDDN

-242 ITFDSSEFFGDVY
+242 ITFDSSDFFGDVY

-290 KNADGELIY
+290 KNTDGELIY
-299 PIGEVDSSDKWFSD
+299 PIGEVDSEDKWFSD
-313 IQPNIFIKDPYICLG
+313 VQPNIFIKDPYICLG

-364 RTKNN
+364 RTEKN
-369 IKELQLRWIH
+369 IKELQLRWVH

-441 EDIDNHAEDIATDQ
+441 EDIDNNAEDIATNQ

-469 QLKAIIVKKESSFD
+469 QLKAIIIKEESSFD

-555 FDLKQND
+555 FDLKQD
-562 IYKKPV
+562 DVYKKPV

-668 AQMLFGTAG
+668 AQMFFGTAG

-724 YNFSWYKTKTADNE
+724 YNFSWYKTKTIDNG
-738 DNNPKHPILESN
+738 DKHPILESN

-762 DKLLDLNGSAI
+762 DKLLNLEGNYID
-773 EVSYFANDISC
+773 VSYFANDVSC
-784 FDNTV
+784 FDSTV
-789 YYSRDDTVFKYDLQE
+789 FYSRDDTVFKYDLQN
-804 KKFIESSYDGSKL
+804 KSFITESSYNGQKL

-822 KNNPGR
+822 KNNPAR
-828 YKLDFVPVDKVITN
+828 YKLDFVPVDEVITN
-842 DDSKAGCIGVDS
+842 DNFKAGRIGVDS
-854 NAHKRVYYYSDIHR
+854 NTHKRVYYYSDINR

-875 TYIIDPWDKY
+875 TYIIDPWDGY

-898 NKDQSSNASLNITQN
+898 NKDPSSNTNLNITQN
-913 SNNKGHFTIT
+913 SDNKGHFTIT
-923 CNTNDHD
+923 CNTNDYD
-930 QLNNIISDELYI
+930 QLNNIISQELYI

-1018 NLTYKKITEKE
+1018 NFTYKKITEKE
-1029 KDENENNNIGHWELI
+1029 KNENENNNIGHWELI
-1044 YESTNEENAT
+1044 YELDNDENAT

-1091 PIYGIKYVLD
+1091 PVYGIKYVLD
-1101 YNILFNEIFNENDQL
+1101 YNILFNENNQL
-1116 ETISTEYTSGNII
+1116 GTISTEYTSEDII
-1129 ESGKNAETKY
+1129 ESGQNAETRY

-1169 KDIITEEKTGII
+1169 KDIITEEETGII

-1216 QTGIYGFNHGAMS
+1216 QTGIYGFNHGKMS

-1252 NNAQIYS
+1252 NNTQIYS

-1273 VLNSAGNYQQQ
+1273 VLNSTGNYKQQ

-1298 SRGKDCRKTYL
+1298 SRGEGFRKTYL

-1314 KITGKNPD
+1314 KIIGKNPD
-1322 PLFQQSDEQTI
+1322 PLLQQSDEQTI

-1348 YEGQIY
+1348 YKGQLY
-1354 TSQNGYLD
+1354 TQNGYID

-1382 KAGTRG
+1382 TAGADDT
-1388 TQNKQIIINTEDKDY
+1388 KIIIDTENKTF

-1413 QWNGS
+1413 EWNGS
-1418 IKSSLGIIG
+1418 LHSSRGQIG
-1427 GWHISEG
+1427 GWTIAETSLTYG
-1434 RLSSSSDSTNN
+1434 SGNSTIGLTNN
-1445 NAVYLAAGSGVG
+1445 LIYAGGTFTEDSKTYHWFQVNTSGQLIARNAE
-1457 NSNNPNIH
+1457 
-1465 GAYIKGGTIEGS
+1465 IKGKIE
-1477 TIKVGTPGN
+1477 
-1486 NEYPFEV
+1486 
-1493 KSSGALRATSGTIGD
+1493 ATSGTIGN
-1508 WVIYKGL
+1508 WQI
-1515 LKSEDG
+1515 
-1521 NVSLSPTNGINLNNL
+1521 LNNRL
-1536 FIVTAGGQLT
+1536 QTTDGSVYLSTSKWNFKNNFTVDSNGYLT
-1546 ATNGTI
+1546 AQGASISGTISTDNLSATGGTI

-1557 NSNTLTG
+1557 NSGNLSG
-1564 GEVTL
+1564 GTILAGNITANSGKIGNWNISSGAISNGSTALESGGKLFSTDADIKGRIVATSGKIGNWYL
-1569 NSNGTISGGSIIG
+1569 YSGDLSSNEDGGGILLKSNGSLYIDKMQVNSLSPNLVYSEGYGSEPSWRIESNGTIHAEQMYTNFLRVGKGSGYSDGQDISCEIIECKKIYIVNNSGGRKE
-1582 SSISSTSDG
+1582 
-1591 GSINMGNNFKV
+1591 INYDN
-1602 TKTGDVTISG
+1602 
-1612 SLTVGSR
+1612 L
-1619 VGNNATYSEIYI
+1619 
-1631 GKSNGILEANQV
+1631 
-1643 YTNYISS
+1643 
-1650 NQIYSSEIKSPF
+1650 
-1662 GAGGHITLNGLA
+1662 
-1674 NGILENRPSGGSA
+1674 
-1687 PSSYLLKTQVIPWRN
+1687 
-1702 GIGISLESVS
+1702 
-1712 ANTKY
+1712 
-1717 IKFEHIGLK
+1717 
-1726 MKSTNA
+1726 
-1732 PADRPYGYFRLAK
+1732 
-1745 AVLNSV
+1745 
-1751 EVYVFE
+1751 
-1757 KINDVWYPD
+1757 

>member
-11 SIDIISKNQLKSLAF
+11 SIDIISKNQLKSLTF

-58 TETGYKENDAVMVT
+58 TEVGYKENDAVMVT

-136 NFWESDAFK
+136 NFWESNAFK

-151 VIESTNNDNDDN
+151 IIESTNNDDDDN

-220 AIVLIFSNNDL
+220 AIVLIFSNND
-231 SSDPPGRFGKV
+231 STGRFGKV

-299 PIGEVDSSDKWFSD
+299 PIGEVDSTDKWFSD
-313 IQPNIFIKDPYICLG
+313 VQPNIFIKDPYICLG

-352 TTPGENNTNIEQ
+352 TTPGENNTNLEQ

-379 KNAESGTIATVQAN
+379 KDAESGTIATVQAN

-469 QLKAIIVKKESSFD
+469 QLKAIIVKEESSFD

-540 ISKEED
+540 ISKKED

-555 FDLKQND
+555 FDLKQD
-562 IYKKPV
+562 DVYKKPV

-582 NNSMIIPATSQDIN
+582 NNSMIIPATSSDIN
-596 ANPLDINNLPSG
+596 ANPLDINNLPPR

-668 AQMLFGTAG
+668 VQMFFGTAG

-762 DKLLDLNGSAI
+762 DKLLDLNGNAI

-842 DDSKAGCIGVDS
+842 NDSKAGCIGVDS
-854 NAHKRVYYYSDIHR
+854 NAHKIVYYYSDIHR

-898 NKDQSSNASLNITQN
+898 NKDQSSNTSLNITQN

-1054 FLPQLIEYEIINNK
+1054 FLPQLIEYEIKDNEWKKKKNN
-1068 KEEKTS
+1068 
-1074 HFINPLLQ
+1074 FINPLLQ

-1091 PIYGIKYVLD
+1091 PIYGIKYILD
-1101 YNILFNEIFNENDQL
+1101 YNILFNEIFNENNQL
-1116 ETISTEYTSGNII
+1116 ETISTEYISEDIV
-1129 ESGKNAETKY
+1129 ESGQNAETRY
-1139 YIKKDTVLW
+1139 YIKKGTVLW

-1169 KDIITEEKTGII
+1169 KDIVTEEETGII

-1298 SRGKDCRKTYL
+1298 SRGEDFRKTYL

-1314 KITGKNPD
+1314 KIIGKNPD
-1322 PLFQQSDEQTI
+1322 PLLQQSDEQTI

-1348 YEGQIY
+1348 YKGQLY
-1354 TSQNGYLD
+1354 TQNGYID

-1382 KAGTRG
+1382 IAGTRG
-1388 TQNKQIIINTEDKDY
+1388 TDNKQIIINTEDQNY
-1403 PFKIGNNFSV
+1403 PFKIGNNFKIDWDGKLFASGADV
-1413 QWNGS
+1413 QGTIKADFGYIGNWILDDKDLKNSTGS
-1418 IKSSLGIIG
+1418 IGLTKNLIYAGPESNGTHRFEVDTSGTLTANNVNITGGSLSIG
-1427 GWHISEG
+1427 GNFSVSNSG
-1434 RLSSSSDSTNN
+1434 
-1445 NAVYLAAGSGVG
+1445 YLTASGATING
-1457 NSNNPNIH
+1457 NS
-1465 GAYIKGGTIEGS
+1465 T
-1477 TIKVGTPGN
+1477 
-1486 NEYPFEV
+1486 F
-1493 KSSGALRATSGTIGD
+1493 SGALSAATGTFAGSLSAATGTFSGTLNATGGSFGYITGGSMSIGSGNTSFGLTSEGKLTAKNVDVSGKITATSGKIGNWYLYNGNFSSD
-1508 WVIYKGL
+1508 
-1515 LKSEDG
+1515 EDG
-1521 NVSLSPTNGINLNNL
+1521 GGVLLMSNGSLYIDKMQVNSLSPNLVYSEGYGSEPSWR
-1536 FIVTAGGQLT
+1536 I
-1546 ATNGTI
+1546 
-1552 GGWTI
+1552 
-1557 NSNTLTG
+1557 
-1564 GEVTL
+1564 E
-1569 NSNGTISGGSIIG
+1569 SNGTIYAKQMYTNFLRVGKGSGYSDGQDISCEIIECKKIYIVNNSGGRKE
-1582 SSISSTSDG
+1582 
-1591 GSINMGNNFKV
+1591 INYDN
-1602 TKTGDVTISG
+1602 
-1612 SLTVGSR
+1612 L
-1619 VGNNATYSEIYI
+1619 
-1631 GKSNGILEANQV
+1631 
-1643 YTNYISS
+1643 
-1650 NQIYSSEIKSPF
+1650 
-1662 GAGGHITLNGLA
+1662 
-1674 NGILENRPSGGSA
+1674 
-1687 PSSYLLKTQVIPWRN
+1687 
-1702 GIGISLESVS
+1702 
-1712 ANTKY
+1712 
-1717 IKFEHIGLK
+1717 
-1726 MKSTNA
+1726 
-1732 PADRPYGYFRLAK
+1732 
-1745 AVLNSV
+1745 
-1751 EVYVFE
+1751 
-1757 KINDVWYPD
+1757 

>member
-58 TETGYKENDAVMVT
+58 TEVGYKENDAVMVT

-299 PIGEVDSSDKWFSD
+299 SIGEVDSEDKWFSD
-313 IQPNIFIKDPYICLG
+313 VQPNIFIKDPYICLG

-379 KNAESGTIATVQAN
+379 KDAESGTIATVQAN

-441 EDIDNHAEDIATDQ
+441 EDIDNHHAEDIATNQ

-469 QLKAIIVKKESSFD
+469 QLKAIIVKEESSFD
-483 LSSSEPTKRMIA
+483 LSSSESTKRMIA

-562 IYKKPV
+562 VYKKPV

-619 FLFEQNENEK
+619 FLFEKNENEK

-638 YFINSHLNHNAN
+638 YFINSYLNHNAN

-668 AQMLFGTAG
+668 AQMFFGTAG

-690 NGENAF
+690 NGENAL

-701 SLSGQVYLF
+701 TLSGQVYLF
-710 DQSGKIV
+710 DQSGKTV

-724 YNFSWYKTKTADNE
+724 YNFSWYKTKTIDN
-738 DNNPKHPILESN
+738 DDNPKSPILESN
-750 EKLRYPIKNSAL
+750 KELRYPIQNSAL
-762 DKLLDLNGSAI
+762 EKLLKLGNGATFI
-773 EVSYFANDISC
+773 DVSYFANENSN
-784 FDNTV
+784 FT
-789 YYSRDDTVFKYDLQE
+789 DDTAFKYDLQN
-804 KKFIESSYDGSKL
+804 KKFIESSYNGQKL

-822 KNNPGR
+822 KNNPAR
-828 YKLDFVPVDKVITN
+828 YKLDFVPVDEVRIT
-842 DDSKAGCIGVDS
+842 DDYSKQGRIGVDS
-854 NAHKRVYYYSDIHR
+854 NTHKRVYYYSDIKR

-875 TYIIDPWDKY
+875 TYIIDPWDGY

-898 NKDQSSNASLNITQN
+898 NKDPSSNTKLNITQN
-913 SNNKGHFTIT
+913 SDNKGHFTIT

-930 QLNNIISDELYI
+930 QLNNIISNELYI
-942 LQVALTNFGDY
+942 LQVTLTNFGDY

-958 FPIPMKNSDYTHNEE
+958 FPIPMKNSDYNHNEE

-1029 KDENENNNIGHWELI
+1029 KNDNSQNIGHWKLI
-1044 YESTNEENAT
+1044 YELDNDENAT
-1054 FLPQLIEYEIINNK
+1054 FLPQLIEYEMTNNK
-1068 KEEKTS
+1068 WQKKKEKN
-1074 HFINPLLQ
+1074 FINPLLQ
-1082 PPGIYFEDT
+1082 PPGVYFEDA
-1091 PIYGIKYVLD
+1091 PIYGVQYILD
-1101 YNILFNEIFNENDQL
+1101 YNILFNEIFNENNQL
-1116 ETISTEYTSGNII
+1116 ETISIEYTSEDII
-1129 ESGKNAETKY
+1129 ESGQNAETKY

-1322 PLFQQSDEQTI
+1322 PLLQQSEEQTI

-1348 YEGQIY
+1348 YKGQLY
-1354 TSQNGYLD
+1354 TQNGYID

-1413 QWNGS
+1413 EWNGS
-1418 IKSSLGIIG
+1418 LHSS
-1427 GWHISEG
+1427 
-1434 RLSSSSDSTNN
+1434 
-1445 NAVYLAAGSGVG
+1445 
-1457 NSNNPNIH
+1457 
-1465 GAYIKGGTIEGS
+1465 KG
-1477 TIKVGTPGN
+1477 
-1486 NEYPFEV
+1486 
-1493 KSSGALRATSGTIGD
+1493 
-1508 WVIYKGL
+1508 
-1515 LKSEDG
+1515 
-1521 NVSLSPTNGINLNNL
+1521 
-1536 FIVTAGGQLT
+1536 Q
-1546 ATNGTI
+1546 I

-1557 NSNTLTG
+1557 DPTSLTYGSGDSTIGLTNQLVYAGGLFTDDDGSKYHQFQVDTSGQLIARNANIKGKINATSGKIGAWNINSSGLYSDNVHFFANGSLSVGENFSVSTSGILTATSAILNSANVSGTITTGDLTATG
-1564 GEVTL
+1564 GKIGNWNISSGEI
-1569 NSNGTISGGSIIG
+1569 SNGSTALESGGRLFSTDADIKGKITATDGKIGAWEINGDALGNESYGVYLNNGDGSIRATAIAAG
-1582 SSISSTSDG
+1582 TFKSATTTGENPVWWIDAG
-1591 GSINMGNNFKV
+1591 GLIYGSINIQ
-1602 TKTGDVTISG
+1602 GD
-1612 SLTVGSR
+1612 L
-1619 VGNNATYSEIYI
+1619 YI
-1631 GKSNGILEANQV
+1631 DNK
-1643 YTNYISS
+1643 
-1650 NQIYSSEIKSPF
+1650 
-1662 GAGGHITLNGLA
+1662 
-1674 NGILENRPSGGSA
+1674 R
-1687 PSSYLLKTQVIPWRN
+1687 
-1702 GIGISLESVS
+1702 
-1712 ANTKY
+1712 
-1717 IKFEHIGLK
+1717 
-1726 MKSTNA
+1726 
-1732 PADRPYGYFRLAK
+1732 
-1745 AVLNSV
+1745 
-1751 EVYVFE
+1751 
-1757 KINDVWYPD
+1757 VWYNKDTGNLFVQI

>member
-58 TETGYKENDAVMVT
+58 TEVGYKENDAVMVT

-105 INVSNNLISGEHE
+105 INVSNNLISGKHE

-136 NFWESDAFK
+136 NFWESNAFK

-151 VIESTNNDNDDN
+151 IIESTNNDDDEN

-276 IRRIQLYAYQRNNF
+276 IRQIQLYAYQRNNF

-328 MPVSDFNADIATIIS
+328 MPTSEFNADIATIIS

-352 TTPGENNTNIEQ
+352 TVPGENNTNIEQ
-364 RTKNN
+364 RTQRNV
-369 IKELQLRWIH
+369 KELQLRWIH
-379 KNAESGTIATVQAN
+379 KDAESGTIATVQAN

-430 PNENEEYCLTQ
+430 PNENEEYCLIQ

-469 QLKAIIVKKESSFD
+469 QLKAIIVKKESSFN

-562 IYKKPV
+562 VYKKPV

-582 NNSMIIPATSQDIN
+582 NNSMIIPATSSDIN
-596 ANPLDINNLPSG
+596 ANPLDINNLPPR

-668 AQMLFGTAG
+668 VQMFFGTAG

-690 NGENAF
+690 NEENAF

-738 DNNPKHPILESN
+738 DDNPKHPILESN

-762 DKLLDLNGSAI
+762 DKLLDLNGNAI

-942 LQVALTNFGDY
+942 LQVALTHFGDY

-1054 FLPQLIEYEIINNK
+1054 FLPQLIEYEIKYNEWKKKKNN
-1068 KEEKTS
+1068 
-1074 HFINPLLQ
+1074 FINPLLQ

-1116 ETISTEYTSGNII
+1116 ETISTEYTSENIV
-1129 ESGKNAETKY
+1129 ESGQNAETRY
-1139 YIKKDTVLW
+1139 YIKKGTVLW

-1169 KDIITEEKTGII
+1169 KDIVTEEETGII

-1216 QTGIYGFNHGAMS
+1216 QTGIYGFNHGKMS

-1273 VLNSAGNYQQQ
+1273 VLNSTGNYKQQ

-1298 SRGKDCRKTYL
+1298 SRGEDFRKTYL

-1314 KITGKNPD
+1314 KIIGKNPD
-1322 PLFQQSDEQTI
+1322 PLLQQSPEQTI

-1348 YEGQIY
+1348 YKGQLY
-1354 TSQNGYLD
+1354 TQNGYID

-1382 KAGTRG
+1382 KAGADDT
-1388 TQNKQIIINTEDKDY
+1388 KIIINTEDQNY
-1403 PFKIGNNFSV
+1403 PFKIGNNFSI

-1434 RLSSSSDSTNN
+1434 RLSSSSDSENN
-1445 NAVYLAAGSGVG
+1445 NAVYLAAGSG

-1477 TIKVGTPGN
+1477 VIKVGTPSN

-1493 KSSGALRATSGTIGD
+1493 NSLGA
-1508 WVIYKGL
+1508 
-1515 LKSEDG
+1515 
-1521 NVSLSPTNGINLNNL
+1521 
-1536 FIVTAGGQLT
+1536 LT
-1546 ATNGTI
+1546 ATSGTI

-1557 NSNTLTG
+1557 NTNNLSNG
-1564 GEVTL
+1564 SVTL
-1569 NSNGTISGGSIIG
+1569 NSSTGTISGSTISGGTITGNIAAGSGTITGGTISGGSIKG
-1582 SSISSTSDG
+1582 SSITIPETGATKFS
-1591 GSINMGNNFKV
+1591 V
-1602 TKTGDVTISG
+1602 TANGDVNIQG
-1612 SLTVGSR
+1612 SLTIGTRQNNNYSAIYLGKDSGIIEAKSIYANEFSGGQFYGQIISPVGGGGYVTLS
-1619 VGNNATYSEIYI
+1619 GLTA
-1631 GKSNGILEANQV
+1631 GILN
-1643 YTNYISS
+1643 
-1650 NQIYSSEIKSPF
+1650 
-1662 GAGGHITLNGLA
+1662 
-1674 NGILENRPSGGSA
+1674 ILPSGGNYVSNFTLQQSIIPPIKDIILETSA
-1687 PSSYLLKTQVIPWRN
+1687 
-1702 GIGISLESVS
+1702 G
-1712 ANTKY
+1712 
-1717 IKFEHIGLK
+1717 
-1726 MKSTNA
+1726 STNLSDH
-1732 PADRPYGYFRLAK
+1732 PKIGQIKLGNTYYGLYLISFQLPGTTSTTHC
-1745 AVLNSV
+1745 LGFYTS
-1751 EVYVFE
+1751 
-1757 KINDVWYPD
+1757 